1 MPSPSRQAS
10 KIKAGTERSYTIRAM
25 PLTLQEIRRNCAQ
38 ARERMAQARAEH
50 WAFGAFNLDDEATL
64 RAVVQAAAKKQAP
77 VLVEVS
83 QGEVDD
89 IGMENV
95 RDMVDNFKYTYG
107 VEIYINLDHS
117 PSVEA
122 AMAGIEAGFEFIHID
137 VSQANHDASDEEIV
151 DATRKIVQYAKMTGA
166 LVESEPHY
174 FGGSSN
180 VHTEKIDYD
189 EIKKTFSTPE
199 GAKAFVDATGI
210 DTFAAAVGNLHGK
223 YPVPKVI
230 DLKLL
235 EQVRAAIDC
244 NISLHGGSDTPGH
257 YFRDAVKIGVTKINI
272 NSDMRFAYRTTL
284 EKVLADNPDEY
295 SVAKLISK
303 QVVAEVQAVVESKI
317 DDFNSAGKAV
327 VH

>member
-1 MPSPSRQAS
+1 
-10 KIKAGTERSYTIRAM
+10 M
-25 PLTLQEIRRNCAQ
+25 PLTLAQIRQNCAT

-64 RAVVQAAAKKQAP
+64 KAVAQAAANKKAP

-89 IGMENV
+89 IGLQNV
-95 RDMVDNFKYTYG
+95 RDLVDNFKAQYG
-107 VEIYINLDHS
+107 VEIYVNLDHS

-122 AMAGIEAGFEFIHID
+122 AIAGIEAGFEFIHID
-137 VSQANHDASDEEIV
+137 VSQANHDATDEDIIA
-151 DATRKIVQYAKMTGA
+151 ATQKVVEWAKLTGA
-166 LVESEPHY
+166 SVESEPHY

-180 VHTEKIDYD
+180 LHTEDINYD
-189 EIKKTFSTPE
+189 EIRKTFSTPE
-199 GAKAFVDATGI
+199 GARAFVEATGV

-223 YPVPKVI
+223 YPVPKQL
-230 DLKLL
+230 DLELL
-235 EQVRAAIDC
+235 QQIRNAIDC

-257 YFRDAVKIGVTKINI
+257 YFRDAVKIGVTKVNI
-272 NSDMRFAYRTTL
+272 NSDMRYAYRKTL
-284 EKVLADNPDEY
+284 EKVLADNPGEY

-303 QVVAEVQAVVESKI
+303 EVVAAVQAVVESKI
-317 DDFNSAGKAV
+317 DDFNSTGKAV